1 MRQRNLLHVVSIAW
15 ILVAVCSV
23 RSQGQQD
30 QIPKELA
37 LALIPFG
44 GSDGGEIIVGQLP
57 PDLATTF
64 ALPAAGR
71 VLGSF
76 VSLSYI
82 QIVMAFPGTADSA
95 QAFASRSLTEHG
107 WVARERSISRMGGL
121 QYGPRGTVPMTFCKT
136 AAAGTSDAMTIS
148 TPVHGTGVTLL
159 RLTRSAGSSACN
171 QSPPNFVAT
180 SSSGS
185 LIGTPTSDMAQRMAE
200 MPLASVPPLWS
211 PGDVRGSSQRC
222 RTSNLTTGSQSQSQ
236 PLLTEMSMA
245 DVLAHYGRQLDSAG
259 WKTAA
264 NESESATRT
273 WSKAVPGR
281 GTQEVTIRVSR
292 MASQSGCYDVF
303 LQASSLPR

>member
-1 MRQRNLLHVVSIAW
+1 M
-15 ILVAVCSV
+15 V
-23 RSQGQQD
+23 RDLS
-30 QIPKELA
+30 
-37 LALIPFG
+37 
-44 GSDGGEIIVGQLP
+44 LP
-57 PDLATTF
+57 D
-64 ALPAAGR
+64 
-71 VLGSF
+71 VLKGI
-76 VSLSYI
+76 VSLVVEFT
-82 QIVMAFPGTADSA
+82 QCDSCLVYLLDGEDLVLC
-95 QAFASRSLTEHG
+95 ASNRPHPSTIGKLRMRSNEGLTG

-121 QYGPRGTVPMTFCKT
+121 QYGPRGAVPMTFCKT

-148 TPVHGTGVTLL
+148 TQFHGTGVTLL

-211 PGDVRGSSQRC
+211 PGDVRVSSQRC

-292 MASQSGCYDVF
+292 MALNQRRQPAVCSQRSRKAPLGLSRWNRKSAHSASLSASGSDGKARC
-303 LQASSLPR
+303 ACPP